1 MIHRSLVS
9 PLFGFINLFSFPIS
23 FFFGIFWFCIK
34 IGVNKK
40 TLYGC
45 PQCTQRNRRQNSIT
59 CEIDS
64 SRKVTRSC
72 YGNSLVP
79 EFRDLGSMWFF
90 AVNVS
95 FTSTFTFWSLSIV
108 EWHFFA
114 YFKVFSFWFWCST
127 LTGRL
132 FNPPLG
138 QFFDFVPFK
147 VNFTSVSSWIFL
159 VCSNLSENIKRL
171 QKISYFR
178 WRTSKSSIQ
187 KRLNRSFNL

>member
-1 MIHRSLVS
+1 MLSLWISNQAKRRDYIIQYRSLTMLCIYDIEICKVTNVGMS
-9 PLFGFINLFSFPIS
+9 NLNHLIYSKWYIALLSHRFSDSTTFSLFQFLS
-23 FFFGIFWFCIK
+23 FFIGIFWFCIK

-64 SRKVTRSC
+64 SRKVIWSF

-114 YFKVFSFWFWCST
+114 IFSH
-127 LTGRL
+127 
-132 FNPPLG
+132 
-138 QFFDFVPFK
+138 
-147 VNFTSVSSWIFL
+147 
-159 VCSNLSENIKRL
+159 
-171 QKISYFR
+171 
-178 WRTSKSSIQ
+178 SK
-187 KRLNRSFNL
+187 